1 MTDRKPY
8 WAVAVAV
15 AFIAAAVVNGY
26 RNVGWIVVV
35 IIGMAAVGGLTM
47 WLLTTFH
54 KPAEPKVIVP
64 LYLLSLVGLKIHI
77 IEEYLMEFPEAM
89 SHTFGIHFTQ
99 DDFVLEIAL
108 GLWVV
113 WLLGAVGLMRR
124 NPLGNF
130 VCWFLFMGMMFSEL
144 THFWFPTQS
153 PDHRLYFP
161 GMYTALLPGI
171 PAWIGA
177 IYLVRNYWKGGKPTV
192 ESATAPTGG

>member
-1 MTDRKPY
+1 MANKRPY
-8 WAVAVAV
+8 WAVAIAL
-15 AFIAAAVVNGY
+15 AFITVAAINGY
-26 RNVGWIVVV
+26 RNVGWIVAV

-77 IEEYLMEFPEAM
+77 IEEYVTDFPEAM
-89 SHTFGIHFTQ
+89 SHTFGIHFTEHE
-99 DDFVLEIAL
+99 FVLEIAL
-108 GLWVV
+108 GLWVI
-113 WLLGAVGLMRR
+113 WLLGAVGLMKR

-130 VCWFLFMGMMFSEL
+130 VCWFLFIAMMFSEL

-153 PDHRLYFP
+153 PEHAFYYP

-177 IYLVRNYWKGGKPTV
+177 IYLVRNYWMGGKSSKEPATV
-192 ESATAPTGG
+192 